1 MEGTRK
7 YVITKTLLFIAISL
21 TIDVSFGQ
29 SWRKNDRIE
38 TFRTRHVIGKQFFCP
53 DGDVTFELV
62 TGKSCTIRSNIL
74 QLYFFINSYT
84 IVYEQSKYINYL
96 NPQDT
101 SLRHRIPS

>member
-1 MEGTRK
+1 MLTFHALFIGGMEGTKK
-7 YVITKTLLFIAISL
+7 YVTTKTLLFIAISL

-74 QLYFFINSYT
+74 QLYFFI
-84 IVYEQSKYINYL
+84 KAFINL
-96 NPQDT
+96 IT
-101 SLRHRIPS
+101 K